1 VEEQRK
7 NWIALKNLIAV
18 WVRTRKIDFTT
29 SRVQPPVP
37 LMLGCAYER
46 PLPSHKQ
53 RSLFLRW
60 RTKRE
65 KAPAEP
71 GPSAEDTQADMV
83 RQLLMNNPLYSAA
96 L

>member
-1 VEEQRK
+1 MEGTEKKLDRIKKFNSSVGANEENR
-7 NWIALKNLIAV
+7 
-18 WVRTRKIDFTT
+18 FHH
-29 SRVQPPVP
+29 QPSPTPVP

-71 GPSAEDTQADMV
+71 GPSAEDTQADMA
-83 RQLLMNNPLYSAA
+83 RQLMNNPLYSAA